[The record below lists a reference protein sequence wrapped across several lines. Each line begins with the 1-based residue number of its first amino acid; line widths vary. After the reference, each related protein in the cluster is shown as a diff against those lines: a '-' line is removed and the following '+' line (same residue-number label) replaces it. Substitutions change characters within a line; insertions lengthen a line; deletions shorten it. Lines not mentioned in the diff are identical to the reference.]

1 MLAVSEHDEKTLLL
15 QLSLAQNKNFV
26 LRLIF
31 ISPSSLSDLIIL
43 LLYV

>member
-1 MLAVSEHDEKTLLL
+1 MLAVLEHDEKTLLL

-31 ISPSSLSDLIIL
+31 ISSSSLSDLIIL